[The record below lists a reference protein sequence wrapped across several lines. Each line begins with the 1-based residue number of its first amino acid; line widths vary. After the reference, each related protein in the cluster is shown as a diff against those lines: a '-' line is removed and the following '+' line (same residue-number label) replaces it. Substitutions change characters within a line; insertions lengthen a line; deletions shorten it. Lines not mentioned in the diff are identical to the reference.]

1 MPASRTHEPVWY
13 LAYGSNLHH
22 ERFSCYLAGGRPADA
37 MRTYAGCR
45 DTTLPRRWEPITVPG
60 RLVFAGESA
69 VWGGG
74 VAVYDPDGPGE
85 VAGRAYLLT
94 HGQLSDVV
102 AQETRQDPGT
112 DRDLAS
118 GVAGGSSLYD
128 AVVALPDVDG
138 HPLFTLGTRES
149 VDPAPPAPAYL
160 RRVVHGLV
168 ETHGWTPEQCAD
180 YLADAA
186 GVTPTWTWSALLAL
200 HPDRTET
207 T

>member
-1 MPASRTHEPVWY
+1 MRASTTHEPVWY

-22 ERFSCYLAGGRPADA
+22 ERFTCYLAGGRPPDA
-37 MRTYAGCR
+37 TRTYAGCR
-45 DTTLPRRWEPITVPG
+45 DTTLPRRWEPMTVPG
-60 RLVFAGESA
+60 RLLFAGESP

-74 VAVYDPDGPGE
+74 VAVYDPEGRGE

-112 DRDLAS
+112 DRDLTS

-138 HPLFTLGTRES
+138 HPLFTLGTRERPA
-149 VDPAPPAPAYL
+149 PAPPAPAYL
-160 RRVVHGLV
+160 RRVVHGL
-168 ETHGWTPEQCAD
+168 
-180 YLADAA
+180 
-186 GVTPTWTWSALLAL
+186 
-200 HPDRTET
+200 
-207 T
+207 